1 MKTSWFIDKV
11 CSPFVLQ
18 TIFMFN
24 YQQPLKY
31 LKVAAFISSGLLLAG
46 CEANAKSEQAE
57 LKTCTDCNWNIE
69 QWKITLPV
77 SGDDYYN
84 NGRSSAAE
92 LIPQEC
98 NGKEYLTND
107 THLPWFSRES
117 VNGEERLKFT
127 VDLGGQVSTTANT
140 KYARS
145 ELRELYKFNTENR
158 CSTKDQN
165 WAVTGTHELKA
176 TVSVDQFPNKD
187 VTGSDPKVVLGQI
200 HGKDIKQAL
209 VKLQWDGE
217 NKPVRVVLND
227 SFLPGNKMCSDCQ
240 PFSVNLGVAPA
251 NLDWD
256 YTIRLDEQG
265 IYLSTLINDELSE
278 RFLPWGI
285 ETEDRDG
292 NKVTLSKAWLE
303 EEYYFKAGL
312 YAQIKPSREF
322 AGQVFSVSFS
332 KINIDHR

>member
-1 MKTSWFIDKV
+1 
-11 CSPFVLQ
+11 
-18 TIFMFN
+18 MFKS
-24 YQQPLKY
+24 QHTLKY
-31 LKVAAFISSGLLLAG
+31 FKIAALISSGLLLTG
-46 CEANAKSEQAE
+46 CEANAKSDQSD
-57 LKTCTDCNWNIE
+57 LTTCTDCNWNIE

-77 SGDDYYN
+77 SGADYYN

-98 NGKEYLTND
+98 NGKEYFTNG
-107 THLPWFSRES
+107 TNLPWFSRES
-117 VNGEERLKFT
+117 VKGEERLKFT
-127 VDLGGQVSTTANT
+127 VDLGGQVSTTPNT
-140 KYARS
+140 KYVRS
-145 ELRELYKFNTENR
+145 ELRELYNYDSENR
-158 CSTKDQN
+158 CSTKEQN

-176 TVSVDQFPNKD
+176 TLSVDQFPDKE

-227 SFLPGNKMCSDCQ
+227 SFLSGNQVCSDCK
-240 PFSVNLGVAPA
+240 PFSVNLGYAPA

-256 YTIRLDEQG
+256 YTIRLNDQG
-265 IYLSTLINDELSE
+265 IYLSTLINDELTE
-278 RFLPWGI
+278 QLLPWGI

-322 AGQVFSVSFS
+322 AGQVFSVSFA
-332 KINIDHR
+332 KINIDHN

>member
-1 MKTSWFIDKV
+1 MFKSQ
-11 CSPFVLQ
+11 Q
-18 TIFMFN
+18 TF
-24 YQQPLKY
+24 KY
-31 LKVAAFISSGLLLAG
+31 FKITALISSGLLLTG
-46 CEANAKSEQAE
+46 CEANAKSDQSD
-57 LKTCTDCNWNIE
+57 LTTCTDCNWNID

-98 NGKEYLTND
+98 TDKEYLTNS
-107 THLPWFSRES
+107 TNLPWFSRES
-117 VNGEERLKFT
+117 VNGKERLKFT
-127 VDLGGQVSTTANT
+127 VDLGGQVSTTPNT
-140 KYARS
+140 KYVRS
-145 ELRELYKFNTENR
+145 ELRELYNYDSENR
-158 CSTKDQN
+158 CSTKKQN
-165 WAVTGTHELKA
+165 WAVTGTHELKV
-176 TVSVDQFPNKD
+176 TLSVDQFPDKD

-227 SFLPGNKMCSDCQ
+227 SFLSGNKVCSDCK
-240 PFSVNLGVAPA
+240 PFSVNLGYAPA

-256 YTIRLDEQG
+256 YTIRLNDQG
-265 IYLSTLINDELSE
+265 IYLSTLINDELTE
-278 RFLPWGI
+278 QFLPWGV

-322 AGQVFSVSFS
+322 AGQVFSVSFA
-332 KINIDHR
+332 KINIDHN

>member
-1 MKTSWFIDKV
+1 
-11 CSPFVLQ
+11 
-18 TIFMFN
+18 MFN
-24 YQQPLKY
+24 SQQTVKHF
-31 LKVAAFISSGLLLAG
+31 KIAALISSGLLLTG
-46 CEANAKSEQAE
+46 CEANAKSDQSD
-57 LKTCTDCNWNIE
+57 LTTCTDCNWNID

-98 NGKEYLTND
+98 NDKEYLTNS
-107 THLPWFSRES
+107 TNLPWFSRES
-117 VNGEERLKFT
+117 VNGKERLKFT
-127 VDLGGQVSTTANT
+127 VDLGGQVSTTPNT
-140 KYARS
+140 KYVRS
-145 ELRELYKFNTENR
+145 ELRELYNYDSENR
-158 CSTKDQN
+158 CSTKEQN

-176 TVSVDQFPNKD
+176 TLSVDQFPDKY

-217 NKPVRVVLND
+217 NKPVRIVLND
-227 SFLPGNKMCSDCQ
+227 SFLSGNKVCSDCK
-240 PFSVNLGVAPA
+240 PFSVNLGYAPA

-256 YTIRLDEQG
+256 YTIRLNDQG
-265 IYLSTLINDELSE
+265 IYLSTLINDELTE
-278 RFLPWGI
+278 QFLPWGI
-285 ETEDRDG
+285 ETQDRDG

-322 AGQVFSVSFS
+322 AGQVFSVSFA
-332 KINIDHR
+332 KINIDHN